1 MVERGGGSRV
11 DDCGLGLKEAIRGFD
26 DRGLG
31 LEGWLRIA
39 VDGSNR
45 FVWQGSLA
53 AEDKDRW
60 LLEKLVAKVLTIS
73 RNIRSPRK
81 QETAAKIIVRQ
92 RHPWHRRSFAF
103 TGISH
108 WLHPCNTVS
117 RSRPLCTKDMAS
129 VSDYPTS
136 SKNMTHDTWHRGVD
150 VENEAKRGMAVL
162 LYVASAIV
170 ARTASAPVTTR
181 LSRIIRDMSN

>member
-1 MVERGGGSRV
+1 PDSSKITSAQLVSSATSVEDDIDNHLDNLDGAWHYVV
-11 DDCGLGLKEAIRGFD
+11 D
-26 DRGLG
+26 
-31 LEGWLRIA
+31 
-39 VDGSNR
+39 
-45 FVWQGSLA
+45 
-53 AEDKDRW
+53 
-60 LLEKLVAKVLTIS
+60 LVQDHTTTRHS
-73 RNIRSPRK
+73 HRTSPRK
-81 QETAAKIIVRQ
+81 QETAAKNIVRQ

-150 VENEAKRGMAVL
+150 VENEGRRGMAGL

-170 ARTASAPVTTR
+170 ARTAWAPVTTR